1 MTLSALTPALTQDPL
16 TDEAYRMLSERPGFL
31 IRRLHQIHVAMFMEE
46 CAEFNITPVQYS
58 VLTALV
64 ERPDLDQAAL
74 GAQIG
79 IDRTTTAG
87 VLARLAERGLIQ
99 RRASPVDKRM
109 KLAAITAEGKKLLR
123 RMDKKAQRAHD
134 RTIAPLPKEERAV
147 FLRHLLHLVDAS
159 NGYGRAPLHL
169 P

>member
-1 MTLSALTPALTQDPL
+1 MTLDDPL
-16 TDEAYRMLSERPGFL
+16 IEEAYRVLAERPGFL

-46 CAEFNITPVQYS
+46 CTEFNITPVQYS

-64 ERPDLDQAAL
+64 DRPDLDQVTL

-109 KLAAITAEGKKLLR
+109 KLAAITAEGRKLLR

-134 RTIAPLPKEERAV
+134 RTLAPLPKEDRAV
-147 FLRHLLHLVDAS
+147 FLRYLLHLVDAS